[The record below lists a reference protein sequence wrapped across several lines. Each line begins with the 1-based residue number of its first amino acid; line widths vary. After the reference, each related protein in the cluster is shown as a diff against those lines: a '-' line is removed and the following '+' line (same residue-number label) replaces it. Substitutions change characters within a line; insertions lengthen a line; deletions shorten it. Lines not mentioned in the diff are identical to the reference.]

1 MRILLNTK
9 PLVLSDKSGIGY
21 YVSNLHREL
30 MAIGIDV
37 HPTLDAKSLR
47 VLNTLRR
54 MSFSLRRSLG
64 KWNSSSLCQMG
75 DTLIRHLS
83 GRGAKGLDYDLY
95 HETSLDLMPDMKMR
109 SLCNLYDLAFIRH
122 PELLPPHLASF
133 WRANVE
139 RNVRTSKRVIVNS
152 KFIKEEAMDLL
163 ELNEEVMDIIPL
175 APSRFFQP
183 MGQRGPHPRQATRF
197 TAKGYILYV
206 GTVEPR
212 KGLRTLI
219 RAYREIKDKYDVSLV
234 IAGGLGWLYE
244 DILSFPAELGIKGDV
259 IFTKYIDE
267 GALLD
272 LYRHASVFVY
282 PSVYEGFGLPPL
294 EAMACGTPVLVSD
307 IPPLKEITGGAALS
321 FNQEDHEALAD
332 MMGKVLSSESLRME
346 LKDKGLQ
353 RSTEYSWNKVVTATI
368 QTYRKVLKD

>member
-30 MAIGIDV
+30 RASGIDV
-37 HPTLDAKSLR
+37 HPTLDAKSQR
-47 VLNTLRR
+47 VLNTLRKI
-54 MSFSLRRSLG
+54 SFSMRRSLG
-64 KWNSSSLCQMG
+64 KWDFPFLCQLG
-75 DTLIRHLS
+75 DTLIRNLS
-83 GRGAKGLDYDLY
+83 GGGPKGLHYDLY
-95 HETSLDLMPDMKMR
+95 HETSLDLMPDIKMR

-122 PELLPPHLASF
+122 PELLPPRLASF

-139 RNVRTSKRVIVNS
+139 RNVKVAKRVIVNT
-152 KFIKEEAMDLL
+152 KFIRDEAVDLL
-163 ELNEEVMDIIPL
+163 KLNEEAMDIIPL

-183 MGQRGPHPRQATRF
+183 TGPRIPHRKQATRF
-197 TAKGYILYV
+197 TEKDYILYV

-212 KGLRTLI
+212 KGLKTLI
-219 RAYREIKDKYDVSLV
+219 RAYREIKDRYDLSLV

-244 DILSFPAELGIKGDV
+244 DILSYPAELGMKREV
-259 IFTKYIDE
+259 IFTKYVDE
-267 GALLD
+267 GSLLD

-307 IPPLKEITGGAALS
+307 IPPLTEVTGGAALS
-321 FNQEDHEALAD
+321 FNPKDHEALAD
-332 MMGKVLSSESLRME
+332 VLGNVLSSESLRME
-346 LKDKGLQ
+346 LKDKGYQ
-353 RSTEYSWNKVVTATI
+353 QSAGYSWDKVVTATI
-368 QTYRKVLKD
+368 QTYQKILKD